1 MVRQPAAG
9 SAVSSP
15 RRLQR
20 IARFAGGQRLAA
32 AKRGARDTL
41 GTRLGRSARRA
52 PWYAV
57 PLSRPESRR
66 YLAARRAAIGRG
78 ALHSRSEGKTAGS
91 EEACGRTGGK
101 DRAALSRRLLGGATS
116 RGRLL
121 PFAGGGI
128 SDLLDPFAD
137 ARPLPDR
144 LGRRPEGRS
153 PGRLEARRAGP
164 SPVEIGR
171 AHV

>member
-20 IARFAGGQRLAA
+20 IARFSGGQRLAA

-57 PLSRPESRR
+57 PLSRPESHR

-78 ALHSRSEGKTAGS
+78 ALHSRSEGITAGS
-91 EEACGRTGGK
+91 GEG
-101 DRAALSRRLLGGATS
+101 LG
-116 RGRLL
+116 
-121 PFAGGGI
+121 PAGGEEPPA
-128 SDLLDPFAD
+128 PF
-137 ARPLPDR
+137 
-144 LGRRPEGRS
+144 
-153 PGRLEARRAGP
+153 
-164 SPVEIGR
+164 
-171 AHV
+171 